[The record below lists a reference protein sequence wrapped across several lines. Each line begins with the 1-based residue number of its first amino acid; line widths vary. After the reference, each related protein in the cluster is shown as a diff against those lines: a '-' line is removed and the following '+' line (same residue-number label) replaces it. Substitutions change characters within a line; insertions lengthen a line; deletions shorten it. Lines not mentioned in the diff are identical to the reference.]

1 MFFFGCWNEDEDFLY
16 KDFWLNHS
24 QNNGVL
30 SESKGGGFYVA
41 FSRDQPEK
49 VYVQHKMRE
58 HSGRVWNLLAEGASV
73 YIAGSSTKMPTDVTS
88 AFEEIVSK
96 ENDVSKEDAVRW
108 IMALEKCGK
117 YHIEAWS

>member
-1 MFFFGCWNEDEDFLY
+1 MFFFGCWNEDGDFLY

-30 SESKGGGFYVA
+30 SESKGGGFYAA

-73 YIAGSSTKMPTDVTS
+73 YITGSSTKMPTDVHQLLRKLYLKKMM
-88 AFEEIVSK
+88 FQK
-96 ENDVSKEDAVRW
+96 KMQLGGLGR
-108 IMALEKCGK
+108 
-117 YHIEAWS
+117 